1 MASQYPYRRTIS
13 NNFLHI
19 TKEIKA
25 MSLGEL
31 YLKCNQQYAKWE
43 EQAFPKRKKLEAEQL
58 TLAAVDNI
66 NRYKAI
72 LSDGLNFQPIN
83 WRTLY
88 QAANFKSFSF
98 NKPKP
103 VLSDFTKVI
112 NVPQKSWW
120 ENIFKS
126 LRIKRES
133 AELKQECL
141 KQQANIDYE
150 NALKEFE
157 CEKNQQFEQY
167 LKEKKEYEN
176 AINSYNNAIDRRIEQ
191 LKLGNDLSVVQ
202 YFEDIFLKEKFPFN
216 FSLSFEL
223 KYNKSEKELIVN
235 ISLPEKSNFSW
246 IVNYKYVASTK
257 RIDVTMM
264 KEKDSNELYDNC
276 IKQIILRLIYVTFKA
291 DTFFNINSL
300 CFNGYVSCFD
310 KSNGQKIN
318 PCVLSISLDREK
330 FNSIDFNNI
339 DVNSCI
345 RLLNGVYMGNI
356 SNHIP
361 VKPIRILNTEDSRF
375 VEGRAII
382 NEDEKLN
389 MAEMPWEDFEHLIRE
404 LFSKYFSSENAEVK
418 VTQASRDG
426 GVDAVAFDPDPIK
439 GGKYI
444 IQAKRY
450 NIVVPVAAV
459 RELYGVVVSEGADKG
474 ILVTTSDFGSDSLE
488 FAKDKPISLIN
499 GANLLY
505 LLSQFGYGNYSIKL
519 NR

>member
-13 NNFLHI
+13 NEFLHI

-25 MSLGEL
+25 MTAFEL
-31 YLKCNQQYAKWE
+31 DLKCNEQYARWN
-43 EQAFPKRKKLEAEQL
+43 EQAFPKKRKLEAEQM
-58 TLAAVDNI
+58 TIAAVNKI
-66 NRYKAI
+66 NGYKTILSTGLCFKPVQWKTLYKA
-72 LSDGLNFQPIN
+72 FE
-83 WRTLY
+83 
-88 QAANFKSFSF
+88 FKPFIF
-98 NKPKP
+98 NKAEPN
-103 VLSDFTKVI
+103 LSDFTQDI
-112 NVPQKSWW
+112 PVPKKTWW

-126 LRIKRES
+126 LRKKREN
-133 AELKQECL
+133 AEMERERL
-141 KQQANIDYE
+141 KQQAYINYD

-157 CEKNQQFEQY
+157 SQKDQEFEQY
-167 LKEKKEYEN
+167 LKKKNEYEN
-176 AINSYNNAIDRRIEQ
+176 TVRSYNTAIDMKIDQ
-191 LKLGNDLSVVQ
+191 IKLGENSAVVN
-202 YFEDIFLKEKFPFN
+202 YFKDTLINQKFPFD
-216 FSLSFEL
+216 FMLSFEL
-223 KYNKSEKELIVN
+223 KYDKSVKELIVN
-235 ISLPEKSNFSW
+235 VNLPEKSDFSW
-246 IVNYKYVASTK
+246 VLNYKYVASTK

-382 NEDEKLN
+382 NEDVKLN

>member
-1 MASQYPYRRTIS
+1 
-13 NNFLHI
+13 
-19 TKEIKA
+19 
-25 MSLGEL
+25 
-31 YLKCNQQYAKWE
+31 
-43 EQAFPKRKKLEAEQL
+43 
-58 TLAAVDNI
+58 
-66 NRYKAI
+66 
-72 LSDGLNFQPIN
+72 
-83 WRTLY
+83 
-88 QAANFKSFSF
+88 
-98 NKPKP
+98 
-103 VLSDFTKVI
+103 
-112 NVPQKSWW
+112 
-120 ENIFKS
+120 
-126 LRIKRES
+126 
-133 AELKQECL
+133 
-141 KQQANIDYE
+141 
-150 NALKEFE
+150 
-157 CEKNQQFEQY
+157 
-167 LKEKKEYEN
+167 
-176 AINSYNNAIDRRIEQ
+176 
-191 LKLGNDLSVVQ
+191 
-202 YFEDIFLKEKFPFN
+202 
-216 FSLSFEL
+216 
-223 KYNKSEKELIVN
+223 
-235 ISLPEKSNFSW
+235 
-246 IVNYKYVASTK
+246 
-257 RIDVTMM
+257 
-264 KEKDSNELYDNC
+264 
-276 IKQIILRLIYVTFKA
+276 
-291 DTFFNINSL
+291 
-300 CFNGYVSCFD
+300 
-310 KSNGQKIN
+310 
-318 PCVLSISLDREK
+318 
-330 FNSIDFNNI
+330 
-339 DVNSCI
+339 
-345 RLLNGVYMGNI
+345 MGNI